1 MQELRSTDILDK
13 EIQADARKKA
23 EKILKK
29 ADSDCAEI
37 LASVE
42 VNIEKAKSEK
52 ESFFN
57 NKLEAFEK
65 DQKASI
71 PLEKQRF
78 EVSFIQSAVLGK
90 INKYISELPEEKC
103 IEIAARNFDFN
114 IDKKLNA
121 YVYGFKVNEVK
132 AFLEKKLGKNLL
144 NCQETI
150 FRKMA
155 LEDEYGLDTPKG
167 IILESEDK
175 SFRCRLTL
183 SEVIGQLL
191 DKNRAEL
198 SDALFGGNL

>member
-1 MQELRSTDILDK
+1 MEELRSTDILDK
-13 EIQADARKKA
+13 EIQSDARKKA

-37 LASVE
+37 LASVN
-42 VNIEKAKSEK
+42 VNIDKARTEK
-52 ESFFN
+52 ENFFSA
-57 NKLEAFEK
+57 KLEAYEK

-78 EVSFIQSAVLGK
+78 EVSFIQSAVLSK
-90 INKYISELPEEKC
+90 INKYISGLPEEKC
-103 IEIAARNFDFN
+103 IEVAAKSFDFN
-114 IDKKLNA
+114 TDKKMNA
-121 YVYGFKVNEVK
+121 YVYGFKLDDAK
-132 AFLEKKLGKNLL
+132 KFLTKKLGKNLL
-144 NCQETI
+144 DCQETI

-155 LEDEYGLDTPKG
+155 LEEDYGLDMPKG

-175 SFRCRLTL
+175 TFRCRLTL

-198 SDALFGGNL
+198 SEALFGGNS

>member
-1 MQELRSTDILDK
+1 MEELRSTDILDK
-13 EIQADARKKA
+13 EIQFDARKKA

-37 LASVE
+37 LASVN
-42 VNIEKAKSEK
+42 VNIDKARTEK
-52 ESFFN
+52 ENFFSA
-57 NKLEAFEK
+57 KLEAYEK

-78 EVSFIQSAVLGK
+78 EVSFIQSAVLSK
-90 INKYISELPEEKC
+90 ISKYISGLPEEKC
-103 IEIAARNFDFN
+103 IEVAAKSFDFN
-114 IDKKLNA
+114 TDKKMNA
-121 YVYGFKVNEVK
+121 YVYGFKLDDAK
-132 AFLEKKLGKNLL
+132 KFLTKKLGKNLL
-144 NCQETI
+144 DCQETI

-155 LEDEYGLDTPKG
+155 LEEDYGLDMPKG

-175 SFRCRLTL
+175 TFRCRLTL

-198 SDALFGGNL
+198 SEALFGGNS